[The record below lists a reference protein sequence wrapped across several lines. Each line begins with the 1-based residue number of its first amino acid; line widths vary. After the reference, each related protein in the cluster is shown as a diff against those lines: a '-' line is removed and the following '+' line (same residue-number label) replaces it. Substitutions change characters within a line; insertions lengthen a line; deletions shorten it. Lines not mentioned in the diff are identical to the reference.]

1 MFDRLLE
8 EALHKPAPYER
19 TDDLFWRDPHISTQ
33 LLKAHLDESNPLAS
47 RSTEFIEQ
55 SVAWIES
62 CASPITHPRILDLG
76 CGPGLYA
83 TRLARCGYSVTG
95 IDVSPASLAY
105 AKSCSEAEGLNIE
118 YIEGDYLGAELG
130 GPYDAALMAYC
141 DYGALSPDERH
152 GLLDTLHRA
161 LRPEGVLILDVF
173 ADAHYENAFNRSR
186 WEASSNGAF
195 WRPDAYI
202 CLEQQILYPPNV
214 ILDRYL
220 VLSTA
225 ETKSYNVWTTC
236 FDTASLQDEAVAAGF
251 DAVSFAADLTGVP
264 PAEASKTLAAVLQK
278 QETR

>member
-1 MFDRLLE
+1 MFDQLLK
-8 EALHKPAPYER
+8 EALHKPALYER
-19 TDDLFWRDPHISTQ
+19 TDELFWCDPHISTQ
-33 LLKAHLDESNPLAS
+33 LLKAHLDERNPLAS
-47 RSTEFIEQ
+47 RSSEFIER

-62 CASPITHPRILDLG
+62 CTPPVTHSRFLDLG

-105 AKSCSEAEGLNIE
+105 AKSYSEAEGLKIE
-118 YIEGDYLGAELG
+118 YVEGDYLDMELG

-141 DYGALSPDERH
+141 DYGALSPDERQR
-152 GLLDTLHRA
+152 LLETLHWA

-173 ADAHYENAFNRSR
+173 ADAHYESASDCSG
-186 WEASSNGAF
+186 WEAASRGAF
-195 WRPDAYI
+195 WHPDAYI
-202 CLEQQILYPPNV
+202 CLEQQTLYPPNV

-220 VLSTA
+220 VFSA
-225 ETKSYNVWTTC
+225 AGTKSYNVWTTC
-236 FDTASLQDEAVAAGF
+236 FDAATLQGEAGAAGF